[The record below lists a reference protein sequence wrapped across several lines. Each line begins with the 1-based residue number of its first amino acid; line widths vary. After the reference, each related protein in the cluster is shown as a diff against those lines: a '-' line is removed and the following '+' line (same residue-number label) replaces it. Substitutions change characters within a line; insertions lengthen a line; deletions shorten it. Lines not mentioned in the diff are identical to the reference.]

1 MLLFYCYIILFV
13 TLACL
18 YNNSMMT
25 VAGKKVKVVMETAR
39 ELFWKHG
46 LKRVSVE
53 EICEKAGV
61 SKMTFYR
68 HYANKTELAKAICL
82 KVAEESRKQ
91 FSSIINDEATTPAQ
105 KLELIIKMELDATKE
120 ISREFLNDFYSS
132 QETGMAEFIAT
143 LTARVW
149 SEMITEFKTAQEKGR
164 FRNDF
169 KPEAFFIMSQK
180 IVELVNNESFQ
191 RLFSTPQEM
200 VLEMARM
207 FAYGIM
213 PYNENTKKTP

>member
-1 MLLFYCYIILFV
+1 MD
-13 TLACL
+13 
-18 YNNSMMT
+18 
-25 VAGKKVKVVMETAR
+25 TAR

-68 HYANKTELAKAICL
+68 HFDNKTELAKAICL
-82 KVAEESRKQ
+82 KVVEDSRQQ
-91 FSSIINDEATTPAQ
+91 FSSIIHDEATTPAQ
-105 KLELIIKMELDATKE
+105 KLELMIKMKLDGTNE

-132 QETGMAEFIAT
+132 QETGIAEFIAT

-149 SEMITEFKTAQEKGR
+149 SEMITDFRTAQEKGW
-164 FRNDF
+164 FRKDF

-180 IVELVNNESFQ
+180 LIELLNDEGFQ

-200 VLEMARM
+200 VLEMTRM
-207 FAYGIM
+207 FTYGIM
-213 PYNENTKKTP
+213 PFNEKRK